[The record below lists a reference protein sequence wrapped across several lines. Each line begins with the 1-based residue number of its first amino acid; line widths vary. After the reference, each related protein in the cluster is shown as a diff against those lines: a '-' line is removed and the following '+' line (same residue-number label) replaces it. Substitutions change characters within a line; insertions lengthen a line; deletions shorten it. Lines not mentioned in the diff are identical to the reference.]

1 MLFWGHYITLTI
13 TFKSSGDF
21 NCSLGRIPPLAPFLG
36 QYEPSLSYPGTGFGV
51 FLAGCGSLS
60 ACWGHVSGQT
70 GGDDML
76 GCLTAVLGG
85 HTNPTDTQVHE
96 GYDSVSSHHM
106 TKTTQPNHNTDA
118 SQHETTQQNTNNRAV
133 KG

>member
-1 MLFWGHYITLTI
+1 MLFWGHYITLI
-13 TFKSSGDF
+13 VTFKSSGDF
-21 NCSLGRIPPLAPFLG
+21 NCSLGRIPPLAHFLG
-36 QYEPSLSYPGTGFGV
+36 QFEPSLSYPGTGFGV

-85 HTNPTDTQVHE
+85 HIHKSHGHTSPRRVRQCEQSPHDKNDT
-96 GYDSVSSHHM
+96 
-106 TKTTQPNHNTDA
+106 TKP
-118 SQHETTQQNTNNRAV
+118 QHETTQQNTNNRAV